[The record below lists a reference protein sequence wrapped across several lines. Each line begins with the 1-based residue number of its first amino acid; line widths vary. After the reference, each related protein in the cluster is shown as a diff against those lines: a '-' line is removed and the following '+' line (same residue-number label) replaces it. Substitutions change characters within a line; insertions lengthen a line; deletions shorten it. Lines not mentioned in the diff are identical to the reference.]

1 MKKIIF
7 TAAFVAASFT
17 SFAQVG
23 IGTTTPQGALDVVS
37 ANSGVIVP
45 RVATIDAVTTPVNGM
60 IIYDIANKCVRAYE
74 DNKWSDCL
82 SGKATITIP
91 VVSPTGKTWMDRNLG
106 ATQVATSSADAASY
120 GDLYQWGRLTDGHQ
134 IRTSTSS
141 VLNATVSTDV
151 PGNANFI
158 VTNAGN
164 YDWRAPQNNN
174 LWQGVNGVNN
184 PCPSGY
190 RLPTETELNAE
201 RLIFSQNNAA
211 GAFASVLKLPMA
223 GYRLYSDGSLGN
235 VDSFGVYWSSTV
247 SGADAR
253 DLYVD
258 SGDAN
263 LGTSSRAFGFSVRC
277 FKG

>member
-7 TAAFVAASFT
+7 TAAFVAAGFT

-23 IGTTTPQGALDVVS
+23 IGTTTPQGALDVAS

-45 RVATIDAVTTPVNGM
+45 RVATIDPVTTPVNGM

-134 IRTSTSS
+134 IRTSTAS

-190 RLPTETELNAE
+190 RLPSETELNAE
-201 RLIFSQNNAA
+201 RLIFTQNNAA

-223 GYRLYSDGSLGN
+223 GFRNASDGSLLSVG
-235 VDSFGVYWSSTV
+235 SRGLFWSSLVGGNTAR
-247 SGADAR
+247 SLDFNSSNAFINSSNRAD
-253 DLYVD
+253 
-258 SGDAN
+258 
-263 LGTSSRAFGFSVRC
+263 GFSVRC
-277 FKG
+277 LKD